1 MVFFL
6 HLGAGDYPMFIGHF
20 GIALAVKKAAPSA
33 SLGTLIFAAQFLDLL
48 WPILLLAD
56 IEHVRIS
63 PGITRVSPFD
73 FYDYPISHSL
83 LMAVAWSVAV
93 AAIYYA
99 TRRYTRG
106 AWVISLAVLSHWI
119 LDFLV
124 HRPDL
129 PLWPSGPRVGLGL
142 WNSWYASIAAEV
154 LIFVA
159 GVWIYAT
166 ATRARDVIGRYAFWA
181 LVAFLFVGYLS
192 VLAAGAPPNVT
203 ALARGGLMM
212 WLLVLWGWW
221 ADKHRDPAA

>member
-1 MVFFL
+1 
-6 HLGAGDYPMFIGHF
+6 
-20 GIALAVKKAAPSA
+20 
-33 SLGTLIFAAQFLDLL
+33 
-48 WPILLLAD
+48 
-56 IEHVRIS
+56 
-63 PGITRVSPFD
+63 
-73 FYDYPISHSL
+73 
-83 LMAVAWSVAV
+83 MAVAWSIAV

-119 LDFLV
+119 LDFIV

-142 WNSWYASIAAEV
+142 WYSWSASIAAEV
-154 LIFVA
+154 LIFAA
-159 GVWIYAT
+159 GVWTYGT

-181 LVAFLFVGYLS
+181 LVAFLLVGYVS

-221 ADKHRDPAA
+221 ADKHRDPVA